1 MAEDHVDKH
10 RRRFLTAVTT
20 GVGAVGGIA
29 AAVPFVVSMT
39 PSARAKAEG
48 APVRLEIGK
57 LEAGQMLREQWRG
70 QPIFVVNRTK
80 AMLDSLDKDTD
91 LLLDPKST
99 TDQQP
104 SYADNKYRS
113 IKPEYLVVVGV
124 CTHLGCVP
132 VQKFTMGSD
141 SGLGADWPGG
151 FFCPCHGSKYDLSG
165 RVFKN
170 VPAPL
175 NLQIPPY
182 RFETDTTVVVGEN
195 PKGEA

>member
-39 PSARAKAEG
+39 PSARARAEG

-99 TDQQP
+99 ADQQP

-113 IKPEYLVVVGV
+113 IKPEFLVVIGV

-132 VQKFTMGSD
+132 VQKFTMGAD
-141 SGLGADWPGG
+141 SGMGADWPGG

-195 PKGEA
+195 PKGAA